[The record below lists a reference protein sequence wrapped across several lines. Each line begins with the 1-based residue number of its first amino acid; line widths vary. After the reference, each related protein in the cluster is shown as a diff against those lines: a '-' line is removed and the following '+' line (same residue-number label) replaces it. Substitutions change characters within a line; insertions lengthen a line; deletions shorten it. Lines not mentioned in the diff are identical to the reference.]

1 MRLITNRKEIIM
13 NISSKLFGKTSEGID
28 IHSYTLENDQKH
40 SVSIITY
47 GGIITSINIPNR
59 DGLIENVVLGY
70 NDVISY
76 ETISP
81 FFGAITGP
89 FAGRISGG
97 SFVIDGKTYELE
109 KNDGPNCLHG
119 GSHAFD
125 KVVWEASTV
134 ESADKVSLVLNYMSS
149 DGEFGFPGNVD
160 VITTYTWTED
170 DQLIIDYKATTDKAT
185 YLNITNHSYFN
196 LSGDP
201 TQSILNH
208 ELMINSEEFIGI
220 TSAAIPMSILKTED
234 TPFDFRKP
242 KKVGADIDADYEQLK
257 NGIGYDHP
265 FLLENSTDA
274 SDIIASLYEAESGRY
289 MTVKTTEK
297 FVVFYAGGQIT
308 DDMHVY
314 NNIPIKQRAGMCLET
329 QNAPDHMHF
338 DGVSSYILE
347 PSNSYKSQTIY
358 SFSCK

>member
-1 MRLITNRKEIIM
+1 M
-13 NISSKLFGKTSEGID
+13 NISSKLFGKTKEGID
-28 IHSYTLENDQKH
+28 IHSFTLENDQKH
-40 SVSIITY
+40 SVTIITY
-47 GGIITSINIPNR
+47 GGVITSINVPNR

-70 NDVISY
+70 NNVTSY

-97 SFVIDGKTYELE
+97 SFDIDGKTYELE
-109 KNDGPNCLHG
+109 RNEGTNCLHG

-125 KVVWEASTV
+125 KVVWDASTV
-134 ESADKVSLVLNYMSS
+134 QSADKVSLVLNYMSP

-160 VITTYTWTED
+160 VINTYTWTQD

-208 ELMINSEEFIGI
+208 ELMINAEEYLGI
-220 TSAAIPMSILKTED
+220 TPSSLPMSTLKTEG
-234 TPFDFRKP
+234 TPFDFRTP
-242 KKVGADIDADYEQLK
+242 KKVGAEINVDDEQLK
-257 NGIGYDHP
+257 NGTGYDHT
-265 FLLENSTDA
+265 FLLDSNRDRNA
-274 SDIIASLYEAESGRY
+274 MIASLYEAESGRY
-289 MTVKTTEK
+289 MTVRTTENV
-297 FVVFYAGGQIT
+297 VVFYSGGHMT

-314 NNIPIKQRAGMCLET
+314 NNIPVKQRAGMCLET
-329 QNAPDHMHF
+329 QEAPDHMHY
-338 DGVSSYILE
+338 DGVDSRVLA
-347 PSNSYKSQTIY
+347 PNDLYKSQTVY